1 VTTSPDQ
8 NKTGRP
14 PDEEGARSN
23 PTAEALLDAT
33 ERLLAAHGP
42 SVLTTRRIAEEAGQ
56 AHGLIRYYFGSVEE
70 LMILATKRAAQ
81 RILTRQR
88 ALYAGEGSF
97 VEKWRTAMAYLETDL
112 RSETF
117 PKLAAELLALGWNEP
132 AYRTA
137 LREMMEGFTDML
149 SDAVRKALEE
159 FDVGPVDVE
168 AIATLIRTFQLGIL
182 VERLAGVDTGHGAL
196 LQVIDE
202 GLARLPRRKKSRP
215 RRKRGTR
222 R

>member
-1 VTTSPDQ
+1 
-8 NKTGRP
+8 
-14 PDEEGARSN
+14 
-23 PTAEALLDAT
+23 
-33 ERLLAAHGP
+33 
-42 SVLTTRRIAEEAGQ
+42 
-56 AHGLIRYYFGSVEE
+56 
-70 LMILATKRAAQ
+70 MILATKRAAQ